1 LFFNIKDEG
10 RYEPIVS
17 NELDNKLPIRR
28 SMQGDGNLE
37 KVEASLAKARALIK
51 QALLR
56 TNDVVSLEDS
66 HDYIPQGDIYRNA
79 FAFHRYDLYMN
90 DIMEGGQGFYSSKS
104 EKKKVLF

>member
-1 LFFNIKDEG
+1 
-10 RYEPIVS
+10 
-17 NELDNKLPIRR
+17 
-28 SMQGDGNLE
+28 MQGDGNLE

-56 TNDVVSLEDS
+56 TNNVVSLEDS

-90 DIMEGGQGFYSSKS
+90 DIMAVKDFTHQKVKRKKFYDRD
-104 EKKKVLF
+104 